1 MRLFFDTCTI
11 IDFLCGRQ
19 HANLVDEILMAAEE
33 NGWECYIS
41 VGSFYT
47 LTYLIE
53 LHLKRNGYSDKDQR
67 IEKLRE
73 MLANVLSAFSIA
85 DIFSEDLIE
94 SVNNH
99 GFTDL
104 EDSYQFKA
112 AVKAGCNY
120 LITININD
128 FKGADTTSV
137 KIVTPADFLTLAK

>member
-1 MRLFFDTCTI
+1 
-11 IDFLCGRQ
+11 
-19 HANLVDEILMAAEE
+19 MAAEE

-53 LHLKRNGYSDKDQR
+53 LHLKRNGYNDKDQR

-104 EDSYQFKA
+104 EDSYQL
-112 AVKAGCNY
+112 GCNY

-137 KIVTPADFLTLAK
+137 KIVTPADFLPLAK

>member
-19 HANLVDEILMAAEE
+19 NANLVDEILIAAEK

-53 LHLKRNGYSDKDQR
+53 LHLKRNGYSDKSLR

-73 MLANVLSAFSIA
+73 MLINILSTFSIA
-85 DIFSEDLIE
+85 DIFSDDLID
-94 SVNNH
+94 SVNNFD
-99 GFTDL
+99 FTDL
-104 EDSYQFKA
+104 EDSYQYKA
-112 AVKAGCNY
+112 AMKAECNY

-128 FKGADTTSV
+128 FKCADTTNM
-137 KIVTPADFLTLAK
+137 KIMTPADFLPLAK